1 MEGILFKVDSVFHRY
16 SPGQVRAAS
25 LLLIALVAGLDIV
38 TGSEF
43 SVLIFFL
50 IPVAISTWYG
60 SRRDGIITACISAF
74 AWLLV
79 DSNSRIYI
87 NPVAP
92 YWNALVR
99 LGMFLVAEELLD
111 QLRIRL
117 GIEKTLSRTDNLTGL
132 LNARGFFEQAEILF
146 GLAARHNRPITLAYL
161 DLDNFKKVNDEL
173 GHSEGDKVLRAVGD
187 TIQSSL
193 RATDLAGRLGG
204 DEFGVVL
211 PESDEAGARSVF
223 DTLRATLLLES
234 QKNHWPTSLSI
245 GVIAFAAPSPS
256 LAHAIEIADSLMYQ
270 VKVRGKNNIIFE
282 QYPD

>member
-1 MEGILFKVDSVFHRY
+1 MKRFT
-16 SPGQVRAAS
+16 PGQVRVAS
-25 LLLIALVAGLDIV
+25 LLLVAAVAALDIV
-38 TGSEF
+38 TGSEI

-60 SRRDGIITACISAF
+60 SRRDGIITGCISAF
-74 AWLLV
+74 AWLVV

-99 LGMFLVAEELLD
+99 LGMFLVIEELLN
-111 QLRIRL
+111 QLRIRF
-117 GIEKTLSRTDNLTGL
+117 GIKKTLSRTDSLTGL
-132 LNARGFFEQAEILF
+132 QNARGFFEQAEILF
-146 GLAARHNRPITLAYL
+146 GLAARHNRSITLAYL

-173 GHSEGDKVLRAVGD
+173 GHGGGDKVLRAVGN

-204 DEFGVVL
+204 DEFGIVL

-223 DTLRATLLLES
+223 DTLRATILLES
-234 QKNHWPTSLSI
+234 QKNHWPISLSI
-245 GVIAFAAPSPS
+245 GVVSFAAPSPS
-256 LAHAIEIADSLMYQ
+256 LAHAIEIADSVMYQ
-270 VKVRGKNNIIFE
+270 VKARGKDNIIFE
-282 QYPD
+282 QYPAN

>member
-1 MEGILFKVDSVFHRY
+1 MS
-16 SPGQVRAAS
+16 S
-25 LLLIALVAGLDIV
+25 
-38 TGSEF
+38 
-43 SVLIFFL
+43 IFFL

-193 RATDLAGRLGG
+193 RRQTWRDDWAAMNSGSYCPSRMKREQDPYLIRSGRLCCWNRKKTTGPPVSASG
-204 DEFGVVL
+204 SLLSPL
-211 PESDEAGARSVF
+211 PRRAWLMQSRS
-223 DTLRATLLLES
+223 LI
-234 QKNHWPTSLSI
+234 H
-245 GVIAFAAPSPS
+245 
-256 LAHAIEIADSLMYQ
+256 
-270 VKVRGKNNIIFE
+270 
-282 QYPD
+282 